1 MRMDVLTALS
11 AGDGDG
17 GREVGALV
25 ARATPT
31 GGVAVEVGPAD
42 GPPLV
47 RFAFTVAE
55 ATRLLAAVEAV
66 INGRDEEI
74 LMADD

>member
-11 AGDGDG
+11 ADDGEG
-17 GREVGALV
+17 GREFGALV
-25 ARATPT
+25 ARVTPT
-31 GGVAVEVGPAD
+31 GGVALEVGPAD

-47 RFAFTVAE
+47 RFAFTAAE
-55 ATRLLAAVEAV
+55 ASRLVNAVEV
-66 INGRDEEI
+66 VLNGRDEEI